1 MAKKL
6 VLKDEQLRDGFNVEF
21 PNVDFSRF
29 TPESEAIYNDERD
42 RARYERGSEQM
53 KEAQAA
59 MKVLVDRVNSMS
71 NNNLIALAFCR
82 EMARTH
88 RTLQQS
94 LVSQLLVGIHAYAK
108 WAKENNLY
116 DDRNR
121 GFIQMT
127 EDLEKLLDEHG
138 LPFI

>member
-1 MAKKL
+1 MPRKL
-6 VLKDEQLRDGFNVEF
+6 NLKDEQLRD
-21 PNVDFSRF
+21 SF
-29 TPESEAIYNDERD
+29 TPETEATYNDKRD

-71 NNNLIALAFCR
+71 NNNMIALAFCR

-88 RTLQQS
+88 PTLQQS
-94 LVSQLLVGIHAYAK
+94 LVSQLLVGIQAYAR
-108 WAKENNLY
+108 WAKDNHLY

-121 GFIQMT
+121 GFIQMAD
-127 EDLEKLLDEHG
+127 DLEELLDKHD
-138 LPFI
+138 LPFN